1 MLAMGGAGLLLGGVL
16 HNHINLNE
24 DDAPFLTFAG
34 AEGLWFGGF
43 LPYVLRPSQDVQ
55 SRQIFAGLAA
65 GGLGATGVAILTS
78 RLINPSSEPSSERL
92 AKASLGSVIGA
103 ELAGGA
109 ALLTDSLHDQR
120 GYGLMLGGTAVG
132 LGLGVLAAPYVDMHG
147 NGVSTVVAGSALGAA
162 EGLVFAWAGRGSGGN
177 DYAGASLIGA
187 GLGAGL
193 GVATATSTDLGT
205 SKALTST
212 GFAAWGAWTGAFAG
226 ALASRDSHEVTLGG
240 LGGAN
245 LGALLGYGLV
255 KTDLVDPRDF
265 GWLSLAGAVGTALAG
280 GVGAALSSKDDP
292 RLALAGLAAGP
303 LVGIATGA
311 VLVPRLR
318 ASGSSQSMFVPGRQV
333 AGVSFRLGDSAGGS
347 DNVQVNSADVLAS
360 AQPSTIKHAL
370 HRLRNLFD
378 VASWSPMIGALP
390 QEPGTPGAAPFLMG
404 VTGTLR

>member
-1 MLAMGGAGLLLGGVL
+1 MWQRPEDRLTVL
-16 HNHINLNE
+16 
-24 DDAPFLTFAG
+24 
-34 AEGLWFGGF
+34 
-43 LPYVLRPSQDVQ
+43 PST
-55 SRQIFAGLAA
+55 L
-65 GGLGATGVAILTS
+65 
-78 RLINPSSEPSSERL
+78 
-92 AKASLGSVIGA
+92 
-103 ELAGGA
+103 
-109 ALLTDSLHDQR
+109 
-120 GYGLMLGGTAVG
+120 
-132 LGLGVLAAPYVDMHG
+132 
-147 NGVSTVVAGSALGAA
+147 STVVAGSALGAA

-193 GVATATSTDLGT
+193 GVAAATSTDLGT

-265 GWLSLAGAVGTALAG
+265 GWLSLAGAVGIALAG

-292 RLALAGLAAGP
+292 RPALAGLAAGP